1 MATDTFVVNASGKN
15 PTIEKDPGTI
25 VLPVILDYTLD
36 LTTWLD
42 DVGDVLAAS
51 NLQSVTLVSDGGGE
65 IDAAKEPLEVTLG
78 PTVSGKT
85 IVVWLKGGYKNEK
98 VAVTINFV
106 TTNSPPRK
114 DERTFFVKMKE
125 R

>member
-65 IDAAKEPLEVTLG
+65 IEGAKGPLEV
-78 PTVSGKT
+78 
-85 IVVWLKGGYKNEK
+85 
-98 VAVTINFV
+98 
-106 TTNSPPRK
+106 TNSPPRK